1 MSLSEMELDEYKKHP
16 RVLEIRFILF
26 FDVLEREYG
35 YQGAIKFIESICKA
49 FNCNFMFL
57 NGLINRRFEIKG
69 KSKVKWRLWRQ
80 EVIFAAKVYG
90 ETVYKV
96 ARSYLGLDPHT
107 IYSQSDIYD
116 MNKYCTG
123 EWLSDFDTRVTLCGQ
138 PSYRLEVIR
147 FFEVVDNLKN
157 ILEKWQGDE

>member
-1 MSLSEMELDEYKKHP
+1 MNLSEMELDDYKKHP
-16 RVLEIRFILF
+16 RVLEIRFVLF

-96 ARSYLGLDPHT
+96 AKSYLGLDPHT

-116 MNKYCTG
+116 INKYCTG

>member
-1 MSLSEMELDEYKKHP
+1 MDLSEMELDEYKKHP

-116 MNKYCTG
+116 INKYCTG

>member
-26 FDVLEREYG
+26 FGVLEREYG

-116 MNKYCTG
+116 INKYCTG

>member
-1 MSLSEMELDEYKKHP
+1 MDLSEMELDDYKKHP
-16 RVLEIRFILF
+16 RVLEIRFVLF

-96 ARSYLGLDPHT
+96 AKSYLGLDPHT

-116 MNKYCTG
+116 INKYCTG

-138 PSYRLEVIR
+138 PSYRLEVVR

>member
-116 MNKYCTG
+116 INKYCTG